1 MVMKF
6 DVIIGNPPYN
16 NQLWTSFFRWA
27 IRHSPH
33 HIMFLTPDTWQQ
45 STRLLKLFSR
55 LQVQS
60 WPVGNPWR
68 AEGIATSVAITHISE
83 RACGSV
89 TEQQPL
95 SSRWESK
102 RSQPKHSQH
111 CIAICRSRMV
121 RDDTVVVVSSSWAP
135 ISGQWTWIACAD
147 EREAHSIRAH
157 IIQNT
162 VRLNASRHAGWL
174 NEKLLLEILNEV

>member
-1 MVMKF
+1 MKF

-60 WPVGNPWR
+60 WPAGNPWID
-68 AEGIATSVAITHISE
+68 AGIATSVAITHI
-83 RACGSV
+83 RRGPV
-89 TEQQPL
+89 TEQQRH
-95 SSRWESK
+95 SSRWSWK
-102 RSQPKHSQH
+102 RSQH
-111 CIAICRSRMV
+111 CIAICRSRLT
-121 RDDTVVVVSSSWAP
+121 RDDTVVAVSDGWQP
-135 ISGQWTWIACAD
+135 TSGQWTWLSCAD

-162 VRLNASRHAGWL
+162 ARLNASRHAGWL
-174 NEKLLLEILNEV
+174 NQKLLIEILNEV